1 MTILELINVKK
12 CIIKKIIQKV
22 CCEINRY
29 TGKNYD
35 LAALDVKGFKID
47 F

>member
-1 MTILELINVKK
+1 MSKNVLFKW
-12 CIIKKIIQKV
+12 IIQKV
-22 CCEINRY
+22 CCEINRC

-47 F
+47 FWEMK